1 MTTSSAVRRPSGGA
15 IVPYYWAI
23 DNGRAIGFAKKFG
36 FPSTGSHR
44 RRLLRFTG
52 RWWLPRWLDRLV
64 PDVRFGH

>member
-1 MTTSSAVRRPSGGA
+1 
-15 IVPYYWAI
+15 VPYYWAI

-36 FPSTGSHR
+36 FPSTRSHR
-44 RRLLRFTG
+44 RRLLRFIG